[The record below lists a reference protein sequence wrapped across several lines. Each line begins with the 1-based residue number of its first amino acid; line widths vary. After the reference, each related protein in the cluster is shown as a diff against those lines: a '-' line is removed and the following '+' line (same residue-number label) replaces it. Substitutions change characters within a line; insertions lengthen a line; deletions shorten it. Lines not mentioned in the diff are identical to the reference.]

1 MAQTSPSS
9 IAANLA
15 CLLYLA
21 RHHADA
27 DEEIREAA
35 RVVLGALGEQPTD
48 VEATLGWLSINGNR
62 MPASAPGVEQVN
74 NQLLAHSVSRL
85 ELPPRLDLDDVVLLG
100 RTLAAYP
107 GYYASWEEFVA
118 ALGPTGKR
126 VTLTHA
132 ATAIPVIRYNEQD
145 LGPSLSGQRTAGL
158 RDESGLIFPALSIT
172 DFSSPSR
179 AEVANPTRAGQEDPK
194 ILEGLIKRGRSADEA
209 ANYPALLDAASDFLS
224 AADQATSEAAARMY
238 RLELKRVLS
247 RNHITQFAKLVT
259 VANHRDKAVEVLR
272 QIGSDA
278 TEVLMKLLVE
288 ADTLSER
295 RGYYSALTHMPDGA
309 SVIIYHLEH
318 PTWYVVRNAAE
329 LCGEMGLAEAV
340 PVLARQV
347 GHADERV
354 RKSVAVALN
363 RIGTKEA
370 LEPLSRLLKD
380 PSPAIRVQVLGN
392 LDGTKTRALAM
403 PVAAL
408 LEAEEDPDVLR
419 EILRALGRIAT
430 PDALLALR
438 RVAQG
443 ELRRLGKRPRTQ
455 AIESLAHAGAAA
467 TPILRA
473 FAEDPDPEIAGA
485 ARRALEGGVPG

>member
-27 DEEIREAA
+27 EEEIREAA
-35 RVVLGALGEQPTD
+35 RVVLGALGEQPAY
-48 VEATLGWLSINGNR
+48 VEATLGWISINGKR
-62 MPASAPGVEQVN
+62 MPASAPGVEQIN

-85 ELPPRLDLDDVVLLG
+85 DLPPRLDLDDVVLLG

-107 GYYASWEEFVA
+107 GFHASWEEFIA
-118 ALGPTGKR
+118 SLGSAGQR
-126 VTLTHA
+126 VTLTRA
-132 ATAIPVIRYNEQD
+132 GTAMSVISYDEPNAPTLVGGR
-145 LGPSLSGQRTAGL
+145 AGAL
-158 RDESGLIFPALSIT
+158 RDEGGLTFPALAIT
-172 DFSSPSR
+172 DFPHPEL
-179 AEVANPTRAGQEDPK
+179 AKPTRSGSEDPK
-194 ILEGLIKRGRSADEA
+194 ILEGLIHRGRSADEA
-209 ANYPALLDAASDFLS
+209 GNYPALLDTASDFLR
-224 AADQATSEAAARMY
+224 AADQTTNEAAARMY

-247 RNHITQFAKLVT
+247 RNHIIQFAKLAT
-259 VANHRDKAVEVLR
+259 ITNHRDKAIEVLR
-272 QIGSDA
+272 QMGSDA
-278 TEVLMKLLVE
+278 TEILMELLVE

-295 RGYYSALTHMPDGA
+295 RGYYSALTRMPDGTK
-309 SVIIYHLEH
+309 VIIHHLEH
-318 PTWYVVRNAAE
+318 PIWYVVRNAAE

-363 RIGTKEA
+363 RIGTKDA

-380 PSPAIRVQVLGN
+380 PSAAIRVQVLGN

-467 TPILRA
+467 TQILRA
-473 FAEDPDPEIAGA
+473 LAQDSDPEIAEA
-485 ARRALEGGVPG
+485 ATRALEGASS